1 MCECVRACLCSCV
14 RACVWVFT
22 YIHTYSYKHITGNA
36 GCWQTWT
43 RTMWRRTSKPSRL
56 SLSREHISR
65 ECGMCSPRC
74 VAGRA
79 DHRGYPSPRVSS
91 TTECSFKKECVLYGD
106 TDLYPEVLLQN
117 GFCVL
122 WPSTEKV
129 FSILLIVNRLLPL
142 FGIVL

>member
-1 MCECVRACLCSCV
+1 MCQCVRACLCSCV

-22 YIHTYSYKHITGNA
+22 YIHTYSYKDIITGNA

-43 RTMWRRTSKPSRL
+43 KTMWRRTSKPSRL

-91 TTECSFKKECVLYGD
+91 TTEC
-106 TDLYPEVLLQN
+106 VLLKKNVFFMEIQISIPKSFFKTALVSC
-117 GFCVL
+117 GRQQRRCSLFCWL
-122 WPSTEKV
+122 
-129 FSILLIVNRLLPL
+129 SIDYFLSSE
-142 FGIVL
+142 